1 MDLKINVKEKLLGI
15 PQEISYTLLLF
26 VSTRIL
32 LTVIGVIS
40 RIAYGGVKV
49 YGISQYIQLGILG
62 IWSQGWDSGWYYLIA
77 KNGYSTQ
84 LNVYNQGNYAFF
96 PLYPLLM
103 RLLEYITGNYYIA
116 GMVISNIAL
125 IIAGIYLFKLVSL
138 DSDNEVAL
146 NSIKYLFL
154 FPTAFIFSAVLT
166 ESLFLALSIIC
177 FYYAKKENWIFTGV
191 SGLFLA
197 LTRSIGIVIVIPLL
211 YMYLRSRNFKL
222 RNIKADV
229 LALALIPFATFAFF
243 AYLYYLTGD
252 FLAYFH
258 IERTGWNQYFAN
270 PFTVLSTNALS
281 GNVYSLF
288 DVIFILVFLV
298 ILILLYNKIDFSYW
312 IFGVL
317 ATLIPLCDWSVL
329 SMPRY
334 LLVVFPLYIIFAKL
348 STNRRFDAYV
358 PILLALT
365 QGFLMVLW
373 VNQSILIV

>member
-138 DSDNEVAL
+138 DSD
-146 NSIKYLFL
+146 
-154 FPTAFIFSAVLT
+154 
-166 ESLFLALSIIC
+166 
-177 FYYAKKENWIFTGV
+177 
-191 SGLFLA
+191 
-197 LTRSIGIVIVIPLL
+197 
-211 YMYLRSRNFKL
+211 
-222 RNIKADV
+222 
-229 LALALIPFATFAFF
+229 
-243 AYLYYLTGD
+243 
-252 FLAYFH
+252 
-258 IERTGWNQYFAN
+258 
-270 PFTVLSTNALS
+270 
-281 GNVYSLF
+281 
-288 DVIFILVFLV
+288 
-298 ILILLYNKIDFSYW
+298 
-312 IFGVL
+312 
-317 ATLIPLCDWSVL
+317 
-329 SMPRY
+329 
-334 LLVVFPLYIIFAKL
+334 
-348 STNRRFDAYV
+348 
-358 PILLALT
+358 
-365 QGFLMVLW
+365 
-373 VNQSILIV
+373 